1 MNLVETPRILMLSD
15 SPGAKVSTEYV
26 GAKPSSRI
34 SHCAC
39 CCRGYFGLFENP
51 ILSPISQNA
60 SLLCLHFWL
69 SGEMRGTN
77 FSEILAAVEHNWTGV
92 GYCPQCLVLGGHL
105 RNAQVGGTRPTVV
118 TLHLGDDP
126 MCLSLGGQMVCRNV
140 ISHHFCFGKF
150 WSYRAERA
158 QCLRSKLT
166 LSNIDK
172 WFWELQRV
180 R

>member
-1 MNLVETPRILMLSD
+1 MLSD
-15 SPGAKVSTEYV
+15 SPKAVATEYV

-39 CCRGYFGLFENP
+39 LCRGYFGLFQNP

-126 MCLSLGGQMVCRNV
+126 MCLSLDR
-140 ISHHFCFGKF
+140 
-150 WSYRAERA
+150 
-158 QCLRSKLT
+158 
-166 LSNIDK
+166 
-172 WFWELQRV
+172 
-180 R
+180 